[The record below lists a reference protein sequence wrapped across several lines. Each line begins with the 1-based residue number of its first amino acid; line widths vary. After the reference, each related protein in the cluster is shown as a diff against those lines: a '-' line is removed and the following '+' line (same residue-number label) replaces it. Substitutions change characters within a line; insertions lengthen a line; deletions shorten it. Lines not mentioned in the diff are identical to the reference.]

1 VAHSDAV
8 TPPAVLIVDDDHL
21 GQFALAGL
29 LRRWG
34 IKVVTAPSPAEAYA
48 APPCRV
54 IVAELRLTGQT
65 AAEGLELLTRLRQ
78 QRPESDF
85 VIFSSFLRGSH
96 DERLAGVATA
106 LPKTT
111 PFREAA
117 AAIRALLEQP
127 AERRSAGIAS

>member
-1 VAHSDAV
+1 MADPHRA
-8 TPPAVLIVDDDHL
+8 TRCVLIVDDDDL
-21 GQFALAGL
+21 GQFALADL

-34 IKVVTAPSPAEAYA
+34 IDVVTASSPAEAYA

-54 IVAELRLTGQT
+54 IVAEMRLTGQT

-78 QRPESDF
+78 QRPESEL

-96 DERLAGVATA
+96 DERIAGAATA

-117 AAIRALLEQP
+117 AAIRALLERP
-127 AERRSAGIAS
+127 ADRRSAAITT

>member
-1 VAHSDAV
+1 VNDPDDV
-8 TPPAVLIVDDDHL
+8 TPPDVLIVDDDDL

-34 IKVVTAPSPAEAYA
+34 IGVVTALSPAEAYA

-54 IVAELRLTGQT
+54 VVMELRLTGQT

-85 VIFSSFLRGSH
+85 VIFSSFLCGSH
-96 DERLAGVATA
+96 DERIAGVVTA

-117 AAIRALLEQP
+117 EAIRALLEQP
-127 AERRSAGIAS
+127 DERRSAGMAS

>member
-1 VAHSDAV
+1 MTDPDDV
-8 TPPAVLIVDDDHL
+8 TSPDVLIVDDDDL

-34 IKVVTAPSPAEAYA
+34 IAVVTASSPAEAYA

-54 IVAELRLTGQT
+54 IVTELRLTGQT
-65 AAEGLELLTRLRQ
+65 ASEGLALLMRLSR

-85 VIFSSFLRGSH
+85 VVFSSFLRGSH
-96 DERLAGVATA
+96 DERIAGVATA

-117 AAIRALLEQP
+117 AAIRALLERHSG
-127 AERRSAGIAS
+127 ARSTGIAS

>member
-1 VAHSDAV
+1 VTEHAQATHS
-8 TPPAVLIVDDDHL
+8 VLIVDDDDL
-21 GQFALAGL
+21 GQLALAEL

-34 IKVVTAPSPAEAYA
+34 IEVVTAASPAEAYA

-65 AAEGLELLTRLRQ
+65 AAEGLELLARLRQ
-78 QRPESDF
+78 QRPESDI

-96 DERLAGVATA
+96 DERIAGVATA

-117 AAIRALLEQP
+117 ATIRALLERP
-127 AERRSAGIAS
+127 ADRRSTGTAS